1 MSKHNFFAKFFKKT
15 SIFINSLLK
24 KKLNKLNFLFEKDKF
39 LTFLSFKRGFMFLS
53 ALIVL
58 TFSYLSI
65 PNFYDT
71 SNLINN
77 IKNQLYK
84 DLNIDFSLSEEF
96 SYNLFPKPNLT
107 FQEIKFLNQDKKFA
121 SVDEMKIYISFSNL
135 FASNDIRIKN
145 INLNKVNFDLNKKNY
160 NFFVKLLN
168 SNFSNFNLEIENSKI
183 FYRNIENEVLFINKI
198 DQLKYYYD
206 LKDNKNTFVAN
217 NEIFNIPYT
226 VELKNHKDEKKILT
240 KVNFDFLKLQV
251 KNILS
256 YKQIQKNGLIEF
268 TYNKKKSEGTYQL
281 NNNLFNFN
289 YLSKSLDNDFK
300 YEGIINF
307 IPFFSKIS
315 GDIDIINLNKLF
327 NPNTILVQLFK
338 SELLNNKNLNINVII
353 NAEQI
358 IPFRDLN
365 NLVFKIRIEDGLL
378 DISET
383 KFSWLDYVDFQI
395 FDSLLYVRDN
405 NLVLDSNISIDIH
418 NSSEVY
424 KFFQTPRN
432 FRKKINKIKFN
443 FVYNFDQE
451 ITNLNNI
458 EIDNLV
464 NPEVNKILDQFI
476 SKDTILQNRIY
487 FKSLINEA
495 IKSYAG

>member
-39 LTFLSFKRGFMFLS
+39 LTFLSFKRGFVFLS
-53 ALIVL
+53 VLIVL

-327 NPNTILVQLFK
+327 NPDTILVQLFK

-358 IPFRDLN
+358 IPFKDLN
-365 NLVFKIRIEDGLL
+365 NLVFKFRIEDGLL

-476 SKDTILQNRIY
+476 SKDTIIQNRIY

>member
-1 MSKHNFFAKFFKKT
+1 MSKHNFFANFLKKT
-15 SIFINSLLK
+15 NIFINSLLK

-39 LTFLSFKRGFMFLS
+39 LTFLSLKRAFMFLS

-58 TFSYLSI
+58 VFSYLSI

-77 IKNQLYK
+77 VKNQLYK
-84 DLNIDFSLSEEF
+84 DLNIDFNLSEKF
-96 SYNLFPKPNLT
+96 SYNLFPKPNFT
-107 FQEIKFLNQDKKFA
+107 FQEIKFLHQDKNFA
-121 SVDEMKIYISFSNL
+121 SIDEMKIYISISNL
-135 FASNDIRIKN
+135 FTSNDIKIKN

-168 SNFSNFNLEIENSKI
+168 SNFSNFNLEIKNSNI

-251 KNILS
+251 KNVLS
-256 YKQIQKNGLIEF
+256 YKQIPKNGLIEF

-289 YLSKSLDNDFK
+289 YLNKSLGNNFK
-300 YEGIINF
+300 YKGAINF
-307 IPFFSKIS
+307 IPFFSEIS
-315 GDIDIINLNKLF
+315 GDIDIINLDKLF
-327 NPNTILVQLFK
+327 NPDTILVQLLK
-338 SELLNNKNLNINVII
+338 SELLNNKNLNINGII

-365 NLVFKIRIEDGLL
+365 NLVFKFRIEDGLL

-395 FDSLLYVRDN
+395 FDSLLYVKDN
-405 NLVLDSNISIDIH
+405 NLVLDGNISIDIH
-418 NSSEVY
+418 NSSEIY

-432 FRKKINKIKFN
+432 YREEIKKIKFN
-443 FVYNFDQE
+443 FIYNFDQE

-458 EIDNLV
+458 EIDNLA
-464 NPEVNKILDQFI
+464 NPEVNNILGQFI
-476 SKDTILQNRIY
+476 SKETILQNRIY

>member
-39 LTFLSFKRGFMFLS
+39 LTFLSFKRGFVFLS
-53 ALIVL
+53 VLIVL

-327 NPNTILVQLFK
+327 NPDAILVQLFK

-432 FRKKINKIKFN
+432 YRKKINKIKFN

>member
-289 YLSKSLDNDFK
+289 YLNKSLGNDFK

-327 NPNTILVQLFK
+327 NPNAILVQLFK

>member
-39 LTFLSFKRGFMFLS
+39 LTFLSFKRGFVFLS
-53 ALIVL
+53 VLIVL

-168 SNFSNFNLEIENSKI
+168 SNFSNFNLEIENSNI

-327 NPNTILVQLFK
+327 NPDTILVQLFK

>member
-15 SIFINSLLK
+15 NIFINSLLK
-24 KKLNKLNFLFEKDKF
+24 KKLNKLNFIFEKDKF

-77 IKNQLYK
+77 VKNQLYK
-84 DLNIDFSLSEEF
+84 DLNIDFNLSEKF
-96 SYNLFPKPNLT
+96 SYNLFPKPNFT
-107 FQEIKFLNQDKKFA
+107 FQEIKFLYQDKNFA
-121 SVDEMKIYISFSNL
+121 SIDEMKIYISISNL
-135 FASNDIRIKN
+135 FTSNDIKIKN

-168 SNFSNFNLEIENSKI
+168 SNFSNFNLEIKNSNI

-251 KNILS
+251 KNVLS
-256 YKQIQKNGLIEF
+256 YKQIPKNGLIEF

-289 YLSKSLDNDFK
+289 YLNKSLGNNFK
-300 YEGIINF
+300 YKGAINF
-307 IPFFSKIS
+307 IPFFSEIS
-315 GDIDIINLNKLF
+315 GDIDIINLDKLF
-327 NPNTILVQLFK
+327 NPDTILVQLLK
-338 SELLNNKNLNINVII
+338 SELLNNKNLNINGII

-365 NLVFKIRIEDGLL
+365 NLVFKFRIEDGLL

-395 FDSLLYVRDN
+395 FDSLLYVKDN
-405 NLVLDSNISIDIH
+405 NLVLDGNISIDIH
-418 NSSEVY
+418 NFSEIY

-432 FRKKINKIKFN
+432 YRKKIKKIKFN
-443 FVYNFDQE
+443 FIYNFDQE

-458 EIDNLV
+458 EIDNLA
-464 NPEVNKILDQFI
+464 NPEVNNILGQFI
-476 SKDTILQNRIY
+476 SKETILQNRIY

>member
-1 MSKHNFFAKFFKKT
+1 M
-15 SIFINSLLK
+15 
-24 KKLNKLNFLFEKDKF
+24 
-39 LTFLSFKRGFMFLS
+39 
-53 ALIVL
+53 
-58 TFSYLSI
+58 
-65 PNFYDT
+65 
-71 SNLINN
+71 
-77 IKNQLYK
+77 
-84 DLNIDFSLSEEF
+84 
-96 SYNLFPKPNLT
+96 
-107 FQEIKFLNQDKKFA
+107 
-121 SVDEMKIYISFSNL
+121 
-135 FASNDIRIKN
+135 
-145 INLNKVNFDLNKKNY
+145 
-160 NFFVKLLN
+160 
-168 SNFSNFNLEIENSKI
+168 
-183 FYRNIENEVLFINKI
+183 FINKI

-251 KNILS
+251 KNVLS
-256 YKQIQKNGLIEF
+256 YKQIPKNGLIEF

-289 YLSKSLDNDFK
+289 YLNKSLGNNFK
-300 YEGIINF
+300 YKGAINF
-307 IPFFSKIS
+307 IPFFSEIS
-315 GDIDIINLNKLF
+315 GDIDIINLDKLF
-327 NPNTILVQLFK
+327 NPDTILVQLLK
-338 SELLNNKNLNINVII
+338 SELLNNKNLNINGII

-365 NLVFKIRIEDGLL
+365 NLVFKFRIEDGLL

-395 FDSLLYVRDN
+395 FDSLLYVKDN
-405 NLVLDSNISIDIH
+405 NLVLDGNISIDIH
-418 NSSEVY
+418 NSSEIY

-432 FRKKINKIKFN
+432 YRKEIKKIKFN
-443 FVYNFDQE
+443 FIYNFDQE

-458 EIDNLV
+458 EIDNLA
-464 NPEVNKILDQFI
+464 NPEVNNILGQFI
-476 SKDTILQNRIY
+476 SKETILQNRIY

>member
-24 KKLNKLNFLFEKDKF
+24 KKLNKLNFIFEKDKF

-77 IKNQLYK
+77 IKNQLYR
-84 DLNIDFSLSEEF
+84 DLNINFSLTEEF
-96 SYNLFPKPNLT
+96 SYNLFPKPNFT
-107 FQEIKFLNQDKKFA
+107 FSEIKFLDQDKKFA
-121 SVDEMKIYISFSNL
+121 SVDKMKIYISFGNL
-135 FASNDIRIKN
+135 FASNDIIIKN
-145 INLNKVNFDLNKKNY
+145 INLNKVNFNLNKKNY

-168 SNFSNFNLEIENSKI
+168 SNLSNFNLEIENSNI

-198 DQLKYYYD
+198 DQLKYYFD
-206 LKDNKNTFVAN
+206 LKDNKNTFVAK

-226 VELKNHKDEKKILT
+226 IELKNHKDKKKIFT
-240 KVNFDFLKLQV
+240 KVNLDFLKLQV
-251 KNILS
+251 TNVLS
-256 YKQIQKNGLIEF
+256 YKQIPKNGLIEF
-268 TYNKKKSEGTYQL
+268 TYNKKKSEGTYQF

-289 YLSKSLDNDFK
+289 YLNKSLGNNFK
-300 YEGIINF
+300 YKGAINL
-307 IPFFSKIS
+307 IPFFSEIS
-315 GDIDIINLNKLF
+315 GDIDIINLDKLF
-327 NPNTILVQLFK
+327 NPDTILVQLLK
-338 SELLNNKNLNINVII
+338 SELLNNKNLNINGII

-365 NLVFKIRIEDGLL
+365 NLVFKFRIEDGLL

-383 KFSWLDYVDFQI
+383 KFGWLDYVDFQI
-395 FDSLLYVRDN
+395 FDSLLYVKDN
-405 NLVLDSNISIDIH
+405 NLVLDGNISIDIH
-418 NSSEVY
+418 NSSEIY

-432 FRKKINKIKFN
+432 YRKEIKKIKFN
-443 FVYNFDQE
+443 FIYNFDQE

-458 EIDNLV
+458 EIDNLA
-464 NPEVNKILDQFI
+464 NPEVNNILGQFI
-476 SKDTILQNRIY
+476 SKETILQNRIY

>member
-1 MSKHNFFAKFFKKT
+1 M
-15 SIFINSLLK
+15 FI
-24 KKLNKLNFLFEKDKF
+24 
-39 LTFLSFKRGFMFLS
+39 S

-58 TFSYLSI
+58 TFSYLSVPI
-65 PNFYDT
+65 FYDT

-84 DLNIDFSLSEEF
+84 NLNIHFSLSEEF
-96 SYNLFPKPNLT
+96 SYSLFPKPNFT
-107 FQEIKFLNQDKKFA
+107 FQEIKFLYQDKKFA
-121 SVDEMKIYISFSNL
+121 SVDKMRIYISFSNL

-145 INLNKVNFDLNKKNY
+145 INLDKVNFDLNKKNY
-160 NFFVKLLN
+160 DFFVNLLN
-168 SNFSNFNLEIENSKI
+168 NNFSNFNLEIENSNI
-183 FYRNIENEVLFINKI
+183 FFRNIENEVLFINKI

-206 LKDNKNTFVAN
+206 LKDNKNTFVAK

-226 VELKNHKDEKKILT
+226 VEQKNYKDKKKILT

-251 KNILS
+251 KNILN
-256 YKQIQKNGLIEF
+256 YKQIPKNGLIEF
-268 TYNKKKSEGTYQL
+268 TYNKKKSEGAYQL

-289 YLSKSLDNDFK
+289 YISKSQDNNFK
-300 YEGIINF
+300 YQGAINL
-307 IPFFSKIS
+307 IPFFSEIS
-315 GDIDIINLNKLF
+315 GDIDIINLYKLF
-327 NPNTILVQLFK
+327 NPDAILTQLFK
-338 SELLNNKNLNINVII
+338 SELLNNKNLNINGII

-365 NLVFKIRIEDGLL
+365 NLVFKIRIVDSLL
-378 DISET
+378 DISEN
-383 KFSWLDYVDFQI
+383 KFSWLDYADFQI

-405 NLVLDSNISIDIH
+405 NLVLDGNISIDIH
-418 NSSEVY
+418 NSSEIY

-432 FRKKINKIKFN
+432 YRKKINKIKFN
-443 FVYNFDQE
+443 FIYNFDQK
-451 ITNLNNI
+451 ITILNNI

-464 NPEVNKILDQFI
+464 NTDVNDILGQFI

-487 FKSLINEA
+487 FKSLINKA

>member
-206 LKDNKNTFVAN
+206 LKDNKNIFVAN

-327 NPNTILVQLFK
+327 NPDTILVQLFK

-432 FRKKINKIKFN
+432 YRKNINKIKFN

>member
-1 MSKHNFFAKFFKKT
+1 MSKHNFFANFLKKT
-15 SIFINSLLK
+15 NIFINSLLK

-39 LTFLSFKRGFMFLS
+39 LTFLSLKRAFMFLS

-58 TFSYLSI
+58 FFSYLSI

-77 IKNQLYK
+77 VKNQLYK
-84 DLNIDFSLSEEF
+84 DLNIDFNLTEKF
-96 SYNLFPKPNLT
+96 SYNLFPKPNFT
-107 FQEIKFLNQDKKFA
+107 FQEIKFLHQDKNFA
-121 SVDEMKIYISFSNL
+121 YIDEMKIYISISNL
-135 FASNDIRIKN
+135 FTSNDIKIKN

-168 SNFSNFNLEIENSKI
+168 SNFSNSNLEIKNSNI

-251 KNILS
+251 KNVLS
-256 YKQIQKNGLIEF
+256 YKQIPKNGLIEF

-289 YLSKSLDNDFK
+289 YLNKSLGNNFK
-300 YEGIINF
+300 YKGAINF
-307 IPFFSKIS
+307 IPFFSEIS
-315 GDIDIINLNKLF
+315 GDIDIINLDKLF
-327 NPNTILVQLFK
+327 NPDTILVQLLK
-338 SELLNNKNLNINVII
+338 SELLNNKNLNINGII

-365 NLVFKIRIEDGLL
+365 NLVFKFRIEDGLL

-395 FDSLLYVRDN
+395 FDSLLYVKDN
-405 NLVLDSNISIDIH
+405 NLVLDGNISIDIH
-418 NSSEVY
+418 NSSEIY

-432 FRKKINKIKFN
+432 YREEIKKIKFN
-443 FVYNFDQE
+443 FIYNFDQE

-458 EIDNLV
+458 EIDNLA
-464 NPEVNKILDQFI
+464 NPEVNNILGQFI
-476 SKDTILQNRIY
+476 SKETILQNRIY

>member
-289 YLSKSLDNDFK
+289 YLNKSLDNDFK

-327 NPNTILVQLFK
+327 NPDTILVQLFK

-432 FRKKINKIKFN
+432 YRKKINKIKFN

>member
-206 LKDNKNTFVAN
+206 LKDNKNIFVAN

-327 NPNTILVQLFK
+327 NPDTILVQLFK

>member
-160 NFFVKLLN
+160 NFFIKLLN
-168 SNFSNFNLEIENSKI
+168 GNFSNFNLEIENSNI

-226 VELKNHKDEKKILT
+226 VELKNHKDEKKIFT

-289 YLSKSLDNDFK
+289 YLNKSLGNDFK

-327 NPNTILVQLFK
+327 NPDAILVQLFK

-432 FRKKINKIKFN
+432 YRKKINKIKFN

>member
-107 FQEIKFLNQDKKFA
+107 FQEIKLLNQDKKFA

-183 FYRNIENEVLFINKI
+183 FYINIENEVLFINKI

-206 LKDNKNTFVAN
+206 LKDNKNIFVAN

-226 VELKNHKDEKKILT
+226 VELKNHKDEKKIFT

-289 YLSKSLDNDFK
+289 YLNKSLGNDFK

-327 NPNTILVQLFK
+327 NPDTILVQLFK

-432 FRKKINKIKFN
+432 YRKKINKIKFN

>member
-1 MSKHNFFAKFFKKT
+1 MSKHNFFVKFFKKT
-15 SIFINSLLK
+15 NIFINSLLI

-39 LTFLSFKRGFMFLS
+39 LTFLSFKRGFMFFS

-65 PNFYDT
+65 PIFYNT

-96 SYNLFPKPNLT
+96 SYSLFPKPNFT
-107 FQEIKFLNQDKKFA
+107 FQEIKFLYQDKKFA
-121 SVDEMKIYISFSNL
+121 SVDKMRIYISLSNL

-168 SNFSNFNLEIENSKI
+168 SNFSNFNLEIENSNI

-206 LKDNKNTFVAN
+206 LKDNKNTFLAK

-226 VELKNHKDEKKILT
+226 FEQKNHKDEKKILT

-268 TYNKKKSEGTYQL
+268 TFNKNKSEGTYQL
-281 NNNLFNFN
+281 NNNLFKFN
-289 YLSKSLDNDFK
+289 YINKSLGNDFK
-300 YEGIINF
+300 YEGTINL
-307 IPFFSKIS
+307 IPFFSEIS

-327 NPNTILVQLFK
+327 NPDAILTQLFK
-338 SELLNNKNLNINVII
+338 SELLNNKNLNINGII

-358 IPFRDLN
+358 IPFKDLN
-365 NLVFKIRIEDGLL
+365 NLVFKFRIEDSLL

-383 KFSWLDYVDFQI
+383 KFSWLDHVDFQI

-405 NLVLDSNISIDIH
+405 NLVLDGNISIDIH
-418 NSSEVY
+418 NSSEIY

-432 FRKKINKIKFN
+432 YRKKINKIKFN
-443 FVYNFDQE
+443 FIYNFDQE

-464 NPEVNKILDQFI
+464 NPDVNNILGQFI

-487 FKSLINEA
+487 FKKLINEA

>member
-327 NPNTILVQLFK
+327 NPDTILVQLFK

-432 FRKKINKIKFN
+432 YRKNINKIKFN

>member
-226 VELKNHKDEKKILT
+226 VELKNHKDEKKIFT
-240 KVNFDFLKLQV
+240 RVNFDFLKLQV

-327 NPNTILVQLFK
+327 NPDTILVQLFK

-432 FRKKINKIKFN
+432 YRKKINKIKFN

>member
-1 MSKHNFFAKFFKKT
+1 MSKHNFFANFLKQT

-24 KKLNKLNFLFEKDKF
+24 KKLNKLNFIFEKDKF
-39 LTFLSFKRGFMFLS
+39 LTLLSFKRAFMFLS
-53 ALIVL
+53 ALIVI

-77 IKNQLYK
+77 FKNQLYE
-84 DLNIDFSLSEEF
+84 DLNIDFNLSEKF
-96 SYNLFPKPNLT
+96 SYNLFPKPNFT
-107 FQEIKFLNQDKKFA
+107 FQEIKFLHQDKNFA
-121 SVDEMKIYISFSNL
+121 SIDEMKIYISISNL
-135 FASNDIRIKN
+135 FTSNNIKIKN

-168 SNFSNFNLEIENSKI
+168 SNLSNFNLEIKNSNI

-206 LKDNKNTFVAN
+206 LKDNINTFVAN

-226 VELKNHKDEKKILT
+226 IELKNHKDKKKIFT

-251 KNILS
+251 TNVLS
-256 YKQIQKNGLIEF
+256 YKQIPINGLIEF
-268 TYNKKKSEGTYQL
+268 TYNKKKSEGTYQF

-289 YLSKSLDNDFK
+289 YLNKSLGNNFK
-300 YEGIINF
+300 YKGAINL
-307 IPFFSKIS
+307 IPFFSEIS
-315 GDIDIINLNKLF
+315 GNIDIINLNKLF
-327 NPNTILVQLFK
+327 NPDTILVQLLK
-338 SELLNNKNLNINVII
+338 SELLNNKNLNINGII

-365 NLVFKIRIEDGLL
+365 NLVFKFRIEDGLL

-383 KFSWLDYVDFQI
+383 KFRWLDYVDFQI
-395 FDSLLYVRDN
+395 FDSLLYVKDN
-405 NLVLDSNISIDIH
+405 NLVLDGNISIDIH
-418 NSSEVY
+418 NSSEIY

-432 FRKKINKIKFN
+432 YRKEIKKIKFN
-443 FVYNFDQE
+443 FIYNFDQK

-458 EIDNLV
+458 EIDNLA
-464 NPEVNKILDQFI
+464 NPEVNNILGQFI
-476 SKDTILQNRIY
+476 SKETILQNRIY

>member
-58 TFSYLSI
+58 IFSYLSI

-107 FQEIKFLNQDKKFA
+107 FQEIKLLNQDKKFA
-121 SVDEMKIYISFSNL
+121 SIDEMKIYISFSNL

-289 YLSKSLDNDFK
+289 YLNKSLGNDFK

-327 NPNTILVQLFK
+327 NPDTILVQLFK

-358 IPFRDLN
+358 IPFKDLN
-365 NLVFKIRIEDGLL
+365 NLVFKFRIEDGLL

-432 FRKKINKIKFN
+432 YRKKINKIKFN

>member
-84 DLNIDFSLSEEF
+84 DLNIDFSLPEEF

-289 YLSKSLDNDFK
+289 YLNKSLGNDFK

-327 NPNTILVQLFK
+327 NPDTILVQLFK

-365 NLVFKIRIEDGLL
+365 NLVFKFRIEDGLL

-432 FRKKINKIKFN
+432 YRKKINKIKFN
-443 FVYNFDQE
+443 FIYNFDQE

>member
-15 SIFINSLLK
+15 NIFINSLLI

-39 LTFLSFKRGFMFLS
+39 LTFLSLKRGFMFIS

-58 TFSYLSI
+58 TFSYLSL

-77 IKNQLYK
+77 IKNQLYRN
-84 DLNIDFSLSEEF
+84 LNIDLSLSEEY
-96 SYNLFPKPNLT
+96 SYNLFPKPNFT
-107 FQEIKFLNQDKKFA
+107 FQEIKFLNQGKKFA
-121 SVDEMKIYISFSNL
+121 SVDRMKIYISFSNL
-135 FASNDIRIKN
+135 FTSDDIRIKN

-168 SNFSNFNLEIENSKI
+168 SNFSNFNLEIENSNI

-206 LKDNKNTFVAN
+206 LKDNKNTFVAK

-226 VELKNHKDEKKILT
+226 VELKNYKDEKKIYT

-251 KNILS
+251 KNVLS
-256 YKQIQKNGLIEF
+256 YKQIPKNGLIEF

-289 YLSKSLDNDFK
+289 YLNKSLGNDFK
-300 YEGIINF
+300 YKGTINL
-307 IPFFSKIS
+307 IPFFSEIS
-315 GDIDIINLNKLF
+315 GDIDIINLDKLF
-327 NPNTILVQLFK
+327 NPDAILIQLLK
-338 SELLNNKNLNINVII
+338 SELLNNKNLNINGII

-365 NLVFKIRIEDGLL
+365 NLVLQFRIEDSLL

-395 FDSLLYVRDN
+395 FDSLLYVKDN
-405 NLVLDSNISIDIH
+405 NLVLDSNILIDIY
-418 NSSEVY
+418 NSSEIY

-432 FRKKINKIKFN
+432 YRKKINKIKFN

-464 NPEVNKILDQFI
+464 NPEVNKILGQFI
-476 SKDTILQNRIY
+476 SKETILQNRIY
-487 FKSLINEA
+487 FKTLINEA

>member
-58 TFSYLSI
+58 IFSYLSI

-256 YKQIQKNGLIEF
+256 YKQIQKNGLIKF

-289 YLSKSLDNDFK
+289 YLNKSLGNDFK

-327 NPNTILVQLFK
+327 NPDTILVQLFK

-365 NLVFKIRIEDGLL
+365 NLVFKFRIEDGLL

-405 NLVLDSNISIDIH
+405 DLVLDGNISIDIH
-418 NSSEVY
+418 NSSEIY

-432 FRKKINKIKFN
+432 YRKEIKKIKFN
-443 FVYNFDQE
+443 FIYNFDQE

-464 NPEVNKILDQFI
+464 NPVVNKILDQFI

>member
-39 LTFLSFKRGFMFLS
+39 LTFLSFKRGFVFLS
-53 ALIVL
+53 VLIVL

-327 NPNTILVQLFK
+327 NPDTILVQLFK

-365 NLVFKIRIEDGLL
+365 NLVFKFRIEDGLL

-432 FRKKINKIKFN
+432 YRKKINKIKFN

>member
-39 LTFLSFKRGFMFLS
+39 LTFLSFKRGFVFLS
-53 ALIVL
+53 VLIVL

-160 NFFVKLLN
+160 NFFLKLLN

-327 NPNTILVQLFK
+327 NPDTILVQLFK

-365 NLVFKIRIEDGLL
+365 NLVFKFRIEDGLL

-383 KFSWLDYVDFQI
+383 KFGWLDYVDFQI
-395 FDSLLYVRDN
+395 FDSLLYVKDN
-405 NLVLDSNISIDIH
+405 NLVLDGNISIDIH
-418 NSSEVY
+418 NSSEIY

-432 FRKKINKIKFN
+432 YRKKINKIKFN

>member
-1 MSKHNFFAKFFKKT
+1 MSKHNFFANFLKKT
-15 SIFINSLLK
+15 NIFINSLLK

-39 LTFLSFKRGFMFLS
+39 LTFLSLKRAFMFLS

-58 TFSYLSI
+58 FFSYLSI

-77 IKNQLYK
+77 VKNQLYK
-84 DLNIDFSLSEEF
+84 DLNIDFNLSEKF
-96 SYNLFPKPNLT
+96 SYNLFPKPNFT
-107 FQEIKFLNQDKKFA
+107 FQEIKFLHQDKNFA
-121 SVDEMKIYISFSNL
+121 FIDEMKIYISISNL
-135 FASNDIRIKN
+135 FTSNDIKIKN

-168 SNFSNFNLEIENSKI
+168 SNFSNFNLEIKNSNI

-251 KNILS
+251 KNVLS
-256 YKQIQKNGLIEF
+256 YKQIPKNGLIEF

-289 YLSKSLDNDFK
+289 YLNKSLGNNFK
-300 YEGIINF
+300 YKGAINF
-307 IPFFSKIS
+307 IPFFSEIS
-315 GDIDIINLNKLF
+315 GDIDIINLDKLF
-327 NPNTILVQLFK
+327 NPDTILVQLLK
-338 SELLNNKNLNINVII
+338 SELLNNKNLNINGII

-365 NLVFKIRIEDGLL
+365 NLVFKFRIEDGLL

-395 FDSLLYVRDN
+395 FDSLLYVKDN
-405 NLVLDSNISIDIH
+405 NLVLDGNISIDIH
-418 NSSEVY
+418 NSSEIY

-432 FRKKINKIKFN
+432 YRKEIKKIKFN
-443 FVYNFDQE
+443 FIYNFDQE

-458 EIDNLV
+458 EIDNLA
-464 NPEVNKILDQFI
+464 NPEVNNILGQFI
-476 SKDTILQNRIY
+476 SKETILQNRIY

>member
-107 FQEIKFLNQDKKFA
+107 FQEIKLLNQDKKFA

-226 VELKNHKDEKKILT
+226 VELKNHKDEKKIFT

-327 NPNTILVQLFK
+327 NPDTILVQLFK

>member
-1 MSKHNFFAKFFKKT
+1 MSKHNFFANFLKKT
-15 SIFINSLLK
+15 NIFINSLLK
-24 KKLNKLNFLFEKDKF
+24 KKLNKLNFLFKKYKF
-39 LTFLSFKRGFMFLS
+39 LTFLSFKRAFMFLS

-58 TFSYLSI
+58 VLSYLSI

-77 IKNQLYK
+77 VKNQLYK
-84 DLNIDFSLSEEF
+84 DLNIDFNLSEKF
-96 SYNLFPKPNLT
+96 SYNLFPKPNFT
-107 FQEIKFLNQDKKFA
+107 FQKIKFLHQDKNFA
-121 SVDEMKIYISFSNL
+121 SIDEMKIYISISNL
-135 FASNDIRIKN
+135 FTSNDIKIKN

-168 SNFSNFNLEIENSKI
+168 SNFSNFNLEIKNSNI

-226 VELKNHKDEKKILT
+226 VELKNHNDEKKILT
-240 KVNFDFLKLQV
+240 KINFDFLKLQV
-251 KNILS
+251 KNVLN
-256 YKQIQKNGLIEF
+256 YKQIPKNGLIEF

-281 NNNLFNFN
+281 NKNLFNFN
-289 YLSKSLDNDFK
+289 YLSKSSGNNFK

-307 IPFFSKIS
+307 IPFFSEIS

-327 NPNTILVQLFK
+327 NPDVILVQLLK
-338 SELLNNKNLNINVII
+338 SELLNNKNLNISGII

-365 NLVFKIRIEDGLL
+365 NLVFKFRIEDGLL

-383 KFSWLDYVDFQI
+383 KFRWLDYVDFQI
-395 FDSLLYVRDN
+395 FDSLLYVKDN
-405 NLVLDSNISIDIH
+405 NLVLDGNISIDIH
-418 NSSEVY
+418 NSSEIY

-432 FRKKINKIKFN
+432 YREEIKKIKFN
-443 FVYNFDQE
+443 FIYNFDQK

-458 EIDNLV
+458 EIDNLA
-464 NPEVNKILDQFI
+464 NPEVNNILGQFI
-476 SKDTILQNRIY
+476 SKETILQNRIY
-487 FKSLINEA
+487 LKSLINKA

>member
-1 MSKHNFFAKFFKKT
+1 MSKHNFFANFLKKT
-15 SIFINSLLK
+15 NIFISSLLK
-24 KKLNKLNFLFEKDKF
+24 KKLNKLNFLFKKDKF
-39 LTFLSFKRGFMFLS
+39 LTFLSFKRAFMFLS

-58 TFSYLSI
+58 AFSYLSI

-77 IKNQLYK
+77 VKNQLYK
-84 DLNIDFSLSEEF
+84 DLNIDFNLSEKF
-96 SYNLFPKPNLT
+96 SYNLFPKPNFT
-107 FQEIKFLNQDKKFA
+107 FQEIKFLHQDKNFA
-121 SVDEMKIYISFSNL
+121 SIDEMKIYISISNL
-135 FASNDIRIKN
+135 FTSNDIKIKN

-168 SNFSNFNLEIENSKI
+168 SNFSNFNLEIKNSNI

-251 KNILS
+251 KNVLS
-256 YKQIQKNGLIEF
+256 YKQIPKNGLIEF

-289 YLSKSLDNDFK
+289 YLNKSLGNNFK
-300 YEGIINF
+300 YKGAINF
-307 IPFFSKIS
+307 IPFFSEIS
-315 GDIDIINLNKLF
+315 GDIDIINLDKLF
-327 NPNTILVQLFK
+327 NPDTILVQLLK
-338 SELLNNKNLNINVII
+338 SELLNNKNLNINGII

-365 NLVFKIRIEDGLL
+365 NLVFKFRIEDGLL

-383 KFSWLDYVDFQI
+383 KFGWLDYVDFQI
-395 FDSLLYVRDN
+395 FDSLLYVKDN
-405 NLVLDSNISIDIH
+405 NLVLDGNISIDIH
-418 NSSEVY
+418 NSSEIY

-432 FRKKINKIKFN
+432 YRKEIKKIKFN
-443 FVYNFDQE
+443 FIYNFDQE

-458 EIDNLV
+458 EIDNLA
-464 NPEVNKILDQFI
+464 NPEVNNILGQFI
-476 SKDTILQNRIY
+476 SKETILQNRIY